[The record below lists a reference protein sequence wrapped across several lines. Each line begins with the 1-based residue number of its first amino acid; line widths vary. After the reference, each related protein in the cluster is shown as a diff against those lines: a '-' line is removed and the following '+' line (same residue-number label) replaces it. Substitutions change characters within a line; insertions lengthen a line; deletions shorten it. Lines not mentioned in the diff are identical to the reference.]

1 MGGRDIQGKIRGVG
15 VLYKAGARGGELSS
29 SKRSVSVTSL
39 RRSFDENLT
48 EHGTLVSTYAHVRI
62 HARTHARTH
71 VRTHTRTHTHTHT
84 HIYDAVLVAARE
96 DATRRKDH
104 ARIPGV
110 FDHVSGAK
118 RAAVRNEK
126 NKKVPVSK
134 FLFSRTTLKRALGER
149 KPHGDEVETRLVLVV
164 VVVIVVIVVVLVVV
178 NTVGRGEVFDTRA
191 K

>member
-1 MGGRDIQGKIRGVG
+1 MEGIFRGRLEGWGCYIRP
-15 VLYKAGARGGELSS
+15 AQGGESSVRPREAYRSRRCDDRSTRISRSTGLLSPH
-29 SKRSVSVTSL
+29 T
-39 RRSFDENLT
+39 
-48 EHGTLVSTYAHVRI
+48 HTYAYMHV
-62 HARTHARTH
+62 RTHARTYVH
-71 VRTHTRTHTHTHT
+71 IRALTLTHT

-164 VVVIVVIVVVLVVV
+164 VVVIVVIVMVLVVV

>member
-1 MGGRDIQGKIRGVG
+1 M
-15 VLYKAGARGGELSS
+15 
-29 SKRSVSVTSL
+29 
-39 RRSFDENLT
+39 
-48 EHGTLVSTYAHVRI
+48 
-62 HARTHARTH
+62 
-71 VRTHTRTHTHTHT
+71 
-84 HIYDAVLVAARE
+84 LVAARE

-164 VVVIVVIVVVLVVV
+164 VVVVIVVIVVVLVVV
-178 NTVGRGEVFDTRA
+178 NTVERGEVFDTRA